1 VRVVT
6 NIPNNAYLVYGT
18 AQTLQTVHAL
28 ASNQSIAQWD
38 GDYTAAYRF
47 DPAITGQNK
56 ALTQP
61 NLSDK
66 GNEQFVI
73 QMVDDPA
80 ENVATLALIDQLKLE
95 PILQHDS
102 RLGYVNVKVALQKEA
117 GIHQIAERGDVVSIQ
132 QWITPRLQVA
142 H

>member
-1 VRVVT
+1 MALR
-6 NIPNNAYLVYGT
+6 
-18 AQTLQTVHAL
+18 TLCRRCTAL

-73 QMVDDPA
+73 QMVEDPA
-80 ENVATLALIDQLKLE
+80 EKWLLW
-95 PILQHDS
+95 
-102 RLGYVNVKVALQKEA
+102 R
-117 GIHQIAERGDVVSIQ
+117 
-132 QWITPRLQVA
+132 
-142 H
+142 

>member
-1 VRVVT
+1 
-6 NIPNNAYLVYGT
+6 
-18 AQTLQTVHAL
+18 VHAL

-73 QMVDDPA
+73 QMVEDPA

-102 RLGYVNVKVALQKEA
+102 MLGYVNVKVALPNEA
-117 GIHQIAERGDVVSIQ
+117 VIHQIAKRGDVVSIQ

-142 H
+142 D